1 MVKDWAFSF
10 LQTYTPSVNLFLPLF
25 LNNLWWLIL
34 GNATHTKESKWNT
47 TPLWWLDC
55 LIDRM
60 AAVVKTLK
68 LPVVSLRFPKS
79 HPGRNFHFHQLVHYA
94 WRQYW
99 TGGGNFLKFL
109 VAKSFHHIGQLS
121 PTQLW
126 HNCALYNTQQSTID
140 DTIDSPNHWQW
151 PTTWAV
157 ASMLL
162 TLVARCWVRNSCK
175 LSHRVAR

>member
-10 LQTYTPSVNLFLPLF
+10 LQSYTPSVNLFLPLF
-25 LNNLWWLIL
+25 QNNLWWLIF
-34 GNATHTKESKWNT
+34 GNTTHTKESKWNT
-47 TPLWWLDC
+47 IPLGRLDC

-79 HPGRNFHFHQLVHYA
+79 HPCRNFHFHQLGHC
-94 WRQYW
+94 
-99 TGGGNFLKFL
+99 GEDN
-109 VAKSFHHIGQLS
+109 IGQEGETSWSFLLLS
-121 PTQLW
+121 RFTTLVNSAPDNFDTVVQ
-126 HNCALYNTQQSTID
+126 YTFTTI
-140 DTIDSPNHWQW
+140 PNQISKCF
-151 PTTWAV
+151 TWAV